1 MEGVEMVEGSEAVA
15 MVVEMAV
22 GSAAAATVV
31 D

>member
-1 MEGVEMVEGSEAVA
+1 MEAEMVEGSEAVV

-31 D
+31 G